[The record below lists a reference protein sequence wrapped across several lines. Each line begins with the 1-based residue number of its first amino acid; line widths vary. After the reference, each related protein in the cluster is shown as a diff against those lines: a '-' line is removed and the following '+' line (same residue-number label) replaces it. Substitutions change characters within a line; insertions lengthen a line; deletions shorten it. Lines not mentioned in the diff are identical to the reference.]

1 MKIALSWAFLLFLF
15 SLPTACLPSKKF
27 TVGSASTL
35 LEEVAK
41 SSYKQ
46 SDLRMIREGMPAYL
60 MLMDGMIETLPDQP
74 ELLVAAAQGYSSFA
88 SVFIEEQDKD
98 YAGLLYA
105 RAKHYGLRSLE
116 RRGFGN
122 AQERPFEDFKKGL
135 NGLRKKDLPYL
146 FWAATCWANWINL
159 HLNSIEA
166 IAELPRV
173 VAMMERVLEL
183 DETFYYGGAHLFM
196 GIYFASRPKLAGGDL
211 KKSQE
216 HFLKA
221 IGFGKGKFLMAHVY
235 YANHYARRAQ
245 DKELFLTL
253 LQTVL
258 KTPVDISPDI
268 TLLNAVAK
276 KRAKELLDRTDDYF
290 EQE

>member
-1 MKIALSWAFLLFLF
+1 MNIALSWAFLLLFLL
-15 SLPTACLPSKKF
+15 SLPTACLPGKKF
-27 TVGSASTL
+27 TVVSATTL

-46 SDLRMIREGMPAYL
+46 SDLRVIREGMPAYL
-60 MLMDGMIETLPDQP
+60 MLMDGMVEALPDQP
-74 ELLVAAAQGYSSFA
+74 ELLVAAAQSYSSFA

-105 RAKHYGLRSLE
+105 KAKHYGLRSLE
-116 RRGFGN
+116 RRGFEN
-122 AQERPFEDFKKGL
+122 AADRPFEDFRKEL
-135 NGLRKKDLPYL
+135 NRLGKKDLPYL

-173 VAMMERVLEL
+173 VAMMERVLQL
-183 DETFYYGGAHLFM
+183 DEAFYYGSAHLFM
-196 GIYFASRPKLAGGDL
+196 GIYFASRPRLAGGDL
-211 KKSQE
+211 KKSRE

-221 IGFGKGKFLMAHVY
+221 ISLGKGRFLMAYVY
-235 YANHYARRAQ
+235 YANHYARQAQ
-245 DKELFLTL
+245 DRKLFLSI

-258 KTPVDISPDI
+258 ETPVDISPDI

-276 KRAKELLDRTDDYF
+276 KKAKQLLERIDDYF
-290 EQE
+290 E